1 MTDVKDRME
10 LLFLYETKDCNPNG
24 DPLEENRP
32 RTDPDTGVALVT
44 DVRIKR
50 TIRDYLF
57 YVKEKDILI
66 RDTYDEKGFLRDG
79 KGRAQSLEEVANITE
94 KDALPQAVEKA
105 QDAILKNFIDARLF
119 GSTLPI
125 TPPSERKKQKD
136 KQKQSA
142 ITITGPVQ
150 FCGFSR
156 SLHKVNPMFIQGT
169 AAFASDPGVSLQKTL
184 REDFILPYALIA
196 TYGVVNEVSANT
208 TWLTEEDVDLML
220 EGLWQGTASL
230 TSRSKIG
237 HTPLFL
243 MRIRYKGQ
251 KQIGNLAGKLKL
263 HTSLEDTKI
272 RDVSEYTIDI
282 STLHEALNKN
292 KDNIKEINVYEN
304 GIKFTLNGKTG
315 TFTELIEMDIKIS
328 KLW

>member
-66 RDTYDEKGFLRDG
+66 RATYDEKGFLRDG

-125 TPPSERKKQKD
+125 TPPSERKK
-136 KQKQSA
+136 
-142 ITITGPVQ
+142 
-150 FCGFSR
+150 
-156 SLHKVNPMFIQGT
+156 
-169 AAFASDPGVSLQKTL
+169 
-184 REDFILPYALIA
+184 
-196 TYGVVNEVSANT
+196 
-208 TWLTEEDVDLML
+208 
-220 EGLWQGTASL
+220 
-230 TSRSKIG
+230 
-237 HTPLFL
+237 
-243 MRIRYKGQ
+243 
-251 KQIGNLAGKLKL
+251 
-263 HTSLEDTKI
+263 
-272 RDVSEYTIDI
+272 
-282 STLHEALNKN
+282 
-292 KDNIKEINVYEN
+292 
-304 GIKFTLNGKTG
+304 
-315 TFTELIEMDIKIS
+315 
-328 KLW
+328 

>member
-1 MTDVKDRME
+1 
-10 LLFLYETKDCNPNG
+10 
-24 DPLEENRP
+24 
-32 RTDPDTGVALVT
+32 
-44 DVRIKR
+44 
-50 TIRDYLF
+50 
-57 YVKEKDILI
+57 
-66 RDTYDEKGFLRDG
+66 
-79 KGRAQSLEEVANITE
+79 
-94 KDALPQAVEKA
+94 
-105 QDAILKNFIDARLF
+105 
-119 GSTLPI
+119 
-125 TPPSERKKQKD
+125 
-136 KQKQSA
+136 
-142 ITITGPVQ
+142 
-150 FCGFSR
+150 
-156 SLHKVNPMFIQGT
+156 
-169 AAFASDPGVSLQKTL
+169 
-184 REDFILPYALIA
+184 
-196 TYGVVNEVSANT
+196 
-208 TWLTEEDVDLML
+208 ML